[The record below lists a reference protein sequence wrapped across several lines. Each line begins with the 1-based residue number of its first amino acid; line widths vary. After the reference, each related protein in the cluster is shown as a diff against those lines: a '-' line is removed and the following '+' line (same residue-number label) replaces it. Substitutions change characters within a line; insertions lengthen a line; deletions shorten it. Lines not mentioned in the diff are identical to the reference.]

1 MLCFPKKT
9 GEFILLAIIYLRLM
23 LTYYERP
30 YFVKGCAIGCAFT
43 GLICVL
49 SLGLHFKLAH
59 ENKKRDAATGPIDPT
74 EALDLTQL
82 SDKHP
87 NFRYFT

>member
-1 MLCFPKKT
+1 MITSL
-9 GEFILLAIIYLRLM
+9 EQV
-23 LTYYERP
+23 LTCYYRP

-43 GLICVL
+43 ALICVL

-59 ENKKRDAATGPIDPT
+59 ENKKRDAATGPIDST